1 VTDGADLE
9 QLVRR
14 AVAAELAPFR
24 RLLEALQPR
33 DTLTPP
39 QRAVFRAVARLY
51 VVGEAW
57 TASGALDAARF
68 DPEAGAALR
77 QACAGD
83 AQRLGIFLGQLA
95 DADAVVDGLR
105 LVRLP
110 KEGNSRRWALEGAE
124 SR

>member
-1 VTDGADLE
+1 VIAGAE
-9 QLVRR
+9 
-14 AVAAELAPFR
+14 
-24 RLLEALQPR
+24 LLEAIRAVVREELVRALAPR

-68 DPEAGAALR
+68 DSEAAAALR
-77 QACAGD
+77 QACGAD
-83 AQRLGIFLGQLA
+83 VQRLGIALGQLA
-95 DADAVVDGLR
+95 DAGAVLDGLR

-110 KEGNSRRWALEGAE
+110 KEENSRRWALVGAE
-124 SR
+124 SL